1 MRQRTVG
8 SIPPFPPNKKAGPDG
23 ACFLYTGMPDW
34 HTLESVQ
41 SLLLAMEKVRRIA
54 PLAKTNRIADGS
66 DAGAD
71 AVFALFRH
79 FIDTR
84 FVVIQEV
91 LRTEFRNGDDRH
103 ETLAPAFK
111 PSSRPKGWRA

>member
-8 SIPPFPPNKKAGPDG
+8 SNPTLSAKQKSRSRRGLL
-23 ACFLYTGMPDW
+23 FLYTGMPDW

-103 ETLAPAFK
+103 EDVGPGL
-111 PSSRPKGWRA
+111 